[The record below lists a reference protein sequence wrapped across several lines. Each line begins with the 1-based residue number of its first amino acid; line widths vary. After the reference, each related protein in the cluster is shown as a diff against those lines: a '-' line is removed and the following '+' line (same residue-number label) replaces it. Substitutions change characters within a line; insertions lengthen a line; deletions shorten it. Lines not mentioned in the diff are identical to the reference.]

1 MGIERINRITDYGSA
16 WVLWVLIIASV
27 VALAIVLE
35 RLVLFMSS
43 RDNVPRLRRE
53 VRALLEREDVAGAR
67 KRLDESPS
75 FEAAIALAGLD
86 ARGAASA
93 EERIHAEQ
101 QVARLSL
108 ERNLGFLGT
117 LGSNAPFVG
126 LLGTV
131 IGIVQAFEQ
140 LQVAGAANGSGGAM
154 NGVMGAIAEAL
165 VATAIGLVVAIPA
178 VAAFNAFQRRIKGIL
193 GNAEALRHVVLSYVK
208 STSPQ
213 RSTSPTAHELDDSH
227 VVPFEQRA
235 AFAK

>member
-1 MGIERINRITDYGSA
+1 MGIERINRLTDYGSA
-16 WVLWVLIIASV
+16 WVLWVLVIASV

-35 RLVLFMSS
+35 RLVLFLSS

-53 VRALLEREDVAGAR
+53 VRALLDRQDVAGAR
-67 KRLDESPS
+67 KRLDASPS

-86 ARGAASA
+86 AQGAASA

-131 IGIVQAFEQ
+131 IGVVRAFDE
-140 LQVAGAANGSGGAM
+140 LSAATGQVTAGLLSEIG
-154 NGVMGAIAEAL
+154 EAL
-165 VATAIGLVVAIPA
+165 IATAVGILVAIPA
-178 VAAFNAFQRRIKGIL
+178 IAFFNLFQRAIKVRL
-193 GNAEALRHVVLSYVK
+193 GQSDALGREVLAYLKSGAPAPADAE
-208 STSPQ
+208 
-213 RSTSPTAHELDDSH
+213 
-227 VVPFEQRA
+227 
-235 AFAK
+235 